1 MKKGQITKKVQA
13 RRNVANLM
21 IKKLKDNLI
30 AEKVFYEKNPTKKD
44 RK

>member
-13 RRNVANLM
+13 RRNMGNLM
-21 IKKLKDNLI
+21 IKKLKDKLV
-30 AEKVFYEKNPTKKD
+30 AEKVFYEENPIKKN